1 MQIFFQS
8 PLFEGGISLLWRMTH
23 LAFSSFSSLTVC
35 QLAALFKAS
44 IFIGKVN
51 AVCPKILKFL
61 HRYGVQRG
69 NAIMQ
74 TTLKNPLRIR
84 YFFLFEIWRVKQIR
98 ARKTNGSHEKG
109 TRNDRNMVEQYL
121 PTHVDCIVSRSEC
134 QTSIDTQKYHLRQN
148 CRILL
153 TIVRGNY

>member
-1 MQIFFQS
+1 MCYVRYVNHFERNMVVFLSIGLPELMALLYADF
-8 PLFEGGISLLWRMTH
+8 LFKALCLRVAFLCSGVCMTH

-69 NAIMQ
+69 NAM
-74 TTLKNPLRIR
+74 
-84 YFFLFEIWRVKQIR
+84 
-98 ARKTNGSHEKG
+98 
-109 TRNDRNMVEQYL
+109 
-121 PTHVDCIVSRSEC
+121 
-134 QTSIDTQKYHLRQN
+134 
-148 CRILL
+148 
-153 TIVRGNY
+153 

>member
-1 MQIFFQS
+1 MCVCYVRYVNHSERNMVVFLSIDLPELMALLYADFSFQS

-69 NAIMQ
+69 NAIM
-74 TTLKNPLRIR
+74 
-84 YFFLFEIWRVKQIR
+84 
-98 ARKTNGSHEKG
+98 
-109 TRNDRNMVEQYL
+109 
-121 PTHVDCIVSRSEC
+121 
-134 QTSIDTQKYHLRQN
+134 
-148 CRILL
+148 
-153 TIVRGNY
+153 